1 MEELETKILKDMEL
15 EGKIIGIFNAL
26 SIIILIAFLIICL

>member
-1 MEELETKILKDMEL
+1 MEELEKKILKDMKL
-15 EGKIIGIFNAL
+15 EGKIIEIFNAL

>member
-1 MEELETKILKDMEL
+1 MEELEKKILKDMEL
-15 EGKIIGIFNAL
+15 EGKIIEIFNAL